1 MNNAGIVSGK
11 SLLEISDEEIVRTFE
26 VNSLALFWTSRVFLP
41 EMLKRRKGHIVTIAS
56 SAGLVG
62 VSKLTDYCSSKWAA
76 VGFDESLRME
86 LRQTCPEVKTTVVCP
101 FFIDTGMFD
110 GVKSR
115 FEMLLPILKEESMAK
130 DIVEGV
136 EAGKTRIVSPDLVKI
151 VPIMRALPTSVFD
164 WVADFLGINVSMEE
178 FVKQGSQV
186 MDSLGSLELKV
197 RGYEIDR
204 WKRVPLSNLLRFTE
218 HARWEFAVR
227 DNSRIKRLFS
237 DQGFLVVRSQYGSL

>member
-1 MNNAGIVSGK
+1 
-11 SLLEISDEEIVRTFE
+11 
-26 VNSLALFWTSRVFLP
+26 
-41 EMLKRRKGHIVTIAS
+41 MLKRRKGHIVTIAS

-86 LRQTCPEVKTTVVCP
+86 LRQTCPEVKTTVCP

-110 GVKSR
+110 GVKDR

-178 FVKQGSQV
+178 FVGKAA
-186 MDSLGSLELKV
+186 K
-197 RGYEIDR
+197 
-204 WKRVPLSNLLRFTE
+204 
-218 HARWEFAVR
+218 
-227 DNSRIKRLFS
+227 
-237 DQGFLVVRSQYGSL
+237 